1 MHLALTSFIYYHSIQ
16 KSLLQEN
23 FSIEVLSQDSLAGK
37 LNHIYKT
44 IRNAIVNALKTHP
57 KNVIRIFLPTF
68 HTIISDLWMGYN
80 VENLEEDIHKVVSFL
95 LQLKRLLRL
104 SGRATVILG
113 MDEAVLAT
121 DIYHAMEVF
130 IDSIFNIDSFAT
142 RMHAVPY
149 EFREFLGFF
158 AVKKL
163 QQVGMLASPV
173 LKGTRFGIKRDRRKL
188 HIEPLHLPPEESRA
202 FASNCSAPKPVS
214 QSTSVPS
221 AVASVSMEASQTSKL
236 TTNTAQKNVD
246 QVGREMTKIL
256 INEDNKDKESKS
268 GSSLAASLAAVRV
281 ARAAQKATDSATVN
295 LPTPISISVN
305 KSKSISLDKNSIDF

>member
-1 MHLALTSFIYYHSIQ
+1 
-16 KSLLQEN
+16 LLQEN
-23 FSIEVLSQDSLAGK
+23 FSIEVLNQDNLADK

-44 IRNAIVNALKTHP
+44 IRNAIINAVKTHP

-80 VENLEEDIHKVVSFL
+80 VKNLEEDIHRVVSFL

-104 SGRATVILG
+104 SGRAIVVLG

-142 RMHAVPY
+142 RMLAVPY

-202 FASNCSAPKPVS
+202 FASHCSAPKVVS
-214 QSTSVPS
+214 QSTTISS
-221 AVASVSMEASQTSKL
+221 AAASVSMEAQTSKL
-236 TTNTAQKNVD
+236 TNTTQKNVD
-246 QVGREMTKIL
+246 QVGREVAKISV
-256 INEDNKDKESKS
+256 NEDNKDKDGKS
-268 GSSLAASLAAVRV
+268 GSSLAASLAAARA
-281 ARAAQKATDSATVN
+281 ARAAQKATGSTSTTLN
-295 LPTPISISVN
+295 LPAPISISAN
-305 KSKSISLDKNSIDF
+305 KPKSALDKNSIDF